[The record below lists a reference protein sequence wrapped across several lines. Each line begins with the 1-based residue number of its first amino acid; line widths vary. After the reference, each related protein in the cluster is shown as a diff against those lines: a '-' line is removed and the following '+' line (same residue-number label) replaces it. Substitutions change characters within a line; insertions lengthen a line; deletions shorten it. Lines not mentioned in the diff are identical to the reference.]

1 MDIVPQMTKSKAS
14 GPKLIGYARVS
25 TDDQSLQLQ
34 TDALKAAGCWNIHE
48 EKISGAAKRRKI
60 LDLAIM
66 DLRPGDTLVV
76 WRIDRLARSMRELYA
91 RLDAINAAGAT
102 FKSLQENFSFD
113 TAMGKFV
120 LGILGLVAELER
132 QLTIARTRAGMEA
145 VRKLG
150 VRLGRARTLTPAKVK
165 QARKL
170 LAKKGWNA
178 RRVAEKFGVTPTA
191 IYHHIP
197 GGKKAVT
204 GKLQYVRRKRK

>member
-1 MDIVPQMTKSKAS
+1 MKSKAS

-34 TDALKAAGCWNIHE
+34 TDALRAAGCWNIHE

-76 WRIDRLARSMRELYA
+76 WRIDRLARSMRELYL
-91 RLDAINAAGAT
+91 RLDQIYEAGAT

-132 QLTIARTRAGMEA
+132 QLTIARTKAGMDA
-145 VRKLG
+145 VRRLG
-150 VRLGRARTLTPAKVK
+150 VRLGRKRELTPDKVK
-165 QARKL
+165 AVRKL
-170 LAKKGWNA
+170 LKDPKWSV
-178 RRVAEKFGVTPTA
+178 RRVAKRFGVTPTA
-191 IYHHIP
+191 IYHYVP

-204 GKLQYVRRKRK
+204 GKLQYVRMKRK